1 MRKMNRTKYV
11 ILCLAIAICLPSLA
25 MSQSRPAQTPAAQK
39 AGSVTALLPITHIVR
54 GLGKSATM
62 VEAKKGDDL
71 VWNDLVRTERGGRVR
86 ITLLDQSVLSLGS
99 QAELRIIKHDSR
111 SQQTALQLGYG
122 RVRAEV
128 ASVTRN
134 GGSFELR
141 TPTAVAGVIGT
152 DFGTDSSLPGVTT
165 FLCIAG
171 TVSVG
176 NNDPNVPGT
185 VPCPAGTTTTVQ
197 TGQKPTQPKPI
208 TQQQIQQLIQDT
220 EPATISAL
228 SPSSA
233 LQGTSLVATAT
244 GTKMSGMSSVG
255 ISGTG
260 VNVTLATGNTDTSTS
275 VNMTLAADAT
285 PGPRTITF
293 TKSNSQTTAAVFTVL
308 APPSQTSTL
317 DINALKAAY
326 SGVIDQERQ
335 SEISGINSIGAGVQQ
350 SANLGGQQIVQANN
364 ALMQPLELKEAEQE
378 IVADVAP
385 LLTGMAT
392 AGTNANQLAST
403 ATINFGKDVDAAIT
417 AAKAAT
423 PPPTDDALKSLIK
436 SIFDK
441 DNAALQTAFTQNR
454 SGLGNIATSANSAIT
469 ASVTK
474 WLNLIQNAATDQAK
488 GSNITGLNPNEG
500 KQGTTIQV
508 TATGDHLAGMKSITA
523 SGNGVTAKPNQ
534 GETNDKSLRFTIVIA
549 PDATAGVRTLTF
561 TRANG
566 ASGTAQFTIVATN
579 VAPTPKI
586 DNTEKSFD
594 IGVYAQPAFDASSS
608 SGNNGASVNSVNWDL
623 CDSSYRPTATGIPL
637 PGSDT
642 RCRPLN
648 TYSSNQPAYY
658 LQTCNLAGGDYAA
671 RVTVVDSNQMVAKMD
686 ALLHIL
692 PAGYDNPTN
701 RIQNLAQTYA
711 TLQPEQFL
719 AFFDQSYSGYTQLAE
734 NIRNTFGQ
742 LQSMTINLQVSQVNV
757 NCNDADVRATWQQ
770 NYTFKADQ
778 TCSNVPAGQ
787 ACQRVVF
794 IQNENLTMHM
804 TRVPGKGW
812 YITSIQGDS
821 GKVQGQPPGPV
832 QTSTTAPDLTISSGT
847 IQTANGGTSIAPGNN
862 TFLATVQNIG
872 NGPLS
877 ATDGTTAGIRF
888 SVVDSQNH
896 ELVAT
901 QISLPA
907 IAAGASVVMQG
918 VLSVPDVGPNTPI
931 TVIAEVNH
939 NCVLQ
944 TESNCSNN
952 TGRIS
957 LTLGS
962 LDLAVSNL
970 RAVSSLI
977 ATQSGVVRVDI
988 KNQGSSASVAQTGN
1002 LILTAGTAQ
1011 LGTANIP
1018 VITPGQTVSVDVNF
1032 SVPNTAP
1039 FGSQAY
1045 TATIKPNS
1053 EPGDTN
1059 PANDTVTTQVTI
1071 LPAVDLTI
1079 SGLNLPSGMIA
1090 TLSGTATVQVKNNGA
1105 LNYTPGANDRVNLL
1119 LNSSNLVSV
1128 TLPAIASGASTT
1140 INLPFTLPNVSGT
1153 GAFSATIAPAPATDV
1168 ITTDKVTTA
1177 SANIISG
1184 TVDLKLNGLA
1194 FATSTRPPFL
1204 SGQTVTMNFTVQNN
1218 GNVGSAANDQFAC
1231 SLTSPTAG
1239 TQTFNSIT
1247 LPALTAGQ
1255 SSAPQTYNFVVPV
1268 NFSGND
1274 TVSCTISQDP
1284 LEASG
1289 KITDNTQNLSAIVS
1303 LNVDL
1308 QLINVPTPPVAFQI
1322 GQTGSVQFT
1331 VKNFGPDSSPAGYNV
1346 VLSINGQQAG
1356 TVVSTVALSG
1366 LGGGTDNTSLTVN
1379 YTVPFLGNAPLDNT
1393 FPSTVVVNANG
1404 AVAETNTS
1412 NNTFSFTARVVDFKV
1427 VSISGQLNG
1436 IVGRSFTVNNAVAIF
1451 PPTYPLALAVNY
1463 ANLPAGLNPSGTI
1476 GANITGIPVAP
1487 TTGNITPNVL
1497 GGGVL
1502 HSGSSIST
1510 VVKAEIAFSEVS
1522 VPVFTAGG
1530 STQNLQLNVTGG
1542 ISPVTVTLTLPTGI
1556 TTTGPVTQLVS
1567 TPGVVTFT
1575 LSAGITA
1582 LTGLQNFSVN
1592 GLDVGVVTTSTAAGN
1607 VNFNAPY
1614 NVNGVAPLSITGF
1627 TVTGHSVPPITGA
1640 NAFETGEAF
1649 TQQVTVSNSGNT
1661 QPTGNFVLSLT
1672 CIPGCGTPL
1681 TGSAAVP
1688 PPGQSV
1694 VVSVPSVNFNL
1705 PAGSYQETITF
1716 SSVPT
1721 GASAGVPFGPQTFEV
1736 FDFLLANANPMPVQ
1750 NVPTNG
1756 FGTWQIQLTEPG
1768 VITPLSLN
1776 YAGVTPVTSGVTN
1789 NSGGTLA
1796 NGGTATLTV
1805 NAGSGVVTGSSE
1817 TISASITRLGVTKT
1831 ASQAMRFYT
1840 ASLNNV
1846 SSGSP
1851 GSGSGNAIQLPI
1863 GGTSFSVNY
1872 KLFGT
1877 FSTAGGPATLVPNP
1891 VTGINFNI
1899 SSVTALPGDTLTITL
1914 SAVTGA
1920 TANVVTPI
1928 NLTFNIPNTVPQQTV
1943 SAQIF
1948 VLPLPAPDLTIT
1960 SITGTNAFLSRVF
1973 SNNPLLSGEAG
1984 DFNVAVSNTG
1994 GSPSAP
2000 NLNVRIHLGS
2010 LTGTVIGQSNIGA
2023 SIAAGGSVSV
2033 PLHIHAP
2040 DPLTN
2045 NPSNIL
2051 VAEVQVDPAEVNTAN
2066 NSLTLPV
2073 GTADWALSILGTPGT
2088 SASPLVLSSL
2098 SPSNAIV
2105 QITLGS
2111 GTSVGPF
2118 TLIAGATATGINST
2132 TFPAT
2137 ITSPLNKL
2145 ISINTLGSAQQ
2156 GQYAM
2161 QVIAQIKDGSIV
2173 TATRST
2179 VIFGNVNG
2187 GAALDTVAINSSRS
2201 NNSFSPSTCTST
2213 CIPIQINGPLVES
2226 TTLTVVRSGG
2236 TTGQFDMFLSDDPSV
2251 VSNVTATGQP
2261 QLQSIN
2267 GVTYNSPV
2275 QFNVTANEAAPN
2287 GTITTGLAKV
2297 AVSAVNIGTVARQV
2311 GVLPTI
2317 GSQQTY
2323 LFYNVGDLAI
2333 NLTPGTCIVVP
2344 PNGGNVSIS
2353 VSWTPLNGF
2362 NNNLTWT
2369 WIGLPP
2375 GLSVNIPNGNT
2386 PFSGGYSPNT
2396 FIFTNNNAA
2405 NITGLQNLTLQ
2416 VMISNGNGTASKFF
2430 PIQMNLNS
2438 TACGGTSFGAHQAG
2452 AQQSGGGS
2460 LRINGTWKV
2469 NPNGNGAM
2477 ATATP
2482 RAGGKLPDLSIKA
2495 TDVSISPSVPK
2506 QGDVVSVRF
2515 KLNNAG
2521 DADAIH
2527 VPIALEVNGS
2537 VVALDVFDIAAG
2549 RTTLGGITWNTANW
2563 QGASSAD
2570 ALTSGTTPYRKSDRK
2585 SNGDTAHRSL
2595 SAGFNASLVID
2606 PGNTIKQKTVGA
2618 RITSLSQLALRPPVE
2633 VLLRGG
2639 NAPVQRAIYEL
2650 AEGCNGVRISTGS
2663 IAPCESGEL
2672 DFNVDDLAAGHYSVN
2687 SSNGVADLGAV
2698 DVATADV
2705 TGAQFT
2711 SHISA
2716 MAGHTYAVQLSG
2728 GRMAFFTLSAV
2739 LSPRQLEAL
2748 AGKKF
2753 NGGAA
2758 VNVIRQLGGGGGNI
2772 GDVAQSS
2779 HKGIYVYFDLRIHI
2793 MQ

>member
-1 MRKMNRTKYV
+1 M
-11 ILCLAIAICLPSLA
+11 CLSNLA
-25 MSQSRPAQTPAAQK
+25 MGQARPAQTPAAQK

-54 GLGKSATM
+54 GLGRTATT

-99 QAELRIIKHDSR
+99 QAELRIIKHDTR

-128 ASVTRN
+128 ASVTRD

-176 NNDPNVPGT
+176 NADPNVPGT

-197 TGQKPTQPKPI
+197 TGQKPTQPKPL

-255 ISGTG
+255 ISGNG
-260 VNVTLATGNTDTSTS
+260 VTVALAAGNTDTTTS
-275 VNMTLAADAT
+275 VNMTIAANAT
-285 PGPRTITF
+285 PGPRAITF
-293 TKSNSQTTAAVFTVL
+293 TKSNGQTTAAVFTVL
-308 APPSQTSTL
+308 APPSPTSTL
-317 DINALKAAY
+317 DINALKTAY
-326 SGVIDQERQ
+326 GGVIEQERQ
-335 SEISGINSIGAGVQQ
+335 SEISGINSIGVGVQQ

-364 ALMQPLELKEAEQE
+364 ALMQPLDLTLAERE
-378 IVADVAP
+378 IVDDVSP
-385 LLTGMAT
+385 LLNGMTLA
-392 AGTNANQLAST
+392 ASNANQLANT
-403 ATINFGKDVDAAIT
+403 TTTNFGKDVDAAIT

-423 PPPTDDALKSLIK
+423 PPPTDDALKALIK

-441 DNAALQTAFTQNR
+441 DNAALQQAFTQNR
-454 SGLGNIATSANSAIT
+454 TGLGNIATSANSAIS

-474 WLNLIQNAATDQAK
+474 WLNLIQNAATEQAK
-488 GSNITGLNPNEG
+488 ASNITGMTPTEG
-500 KQGTTIQV
+500 KQGTTVQV

-523 SGNGVTAKPNQ
+523 NGNGITITIPNGQ
-534 GETNDKSLRFTIVIA
+534 SNDKTLNFTVVIT
-549 PDATAGVRTLTF
+549 PDASPGVRTLTF

-566 ASGTAQFTIVATN
+566 ATSTAQFTINATN

-594 IGVYAQPAFDASSS
+594 IGVHAQPAFDASSS
-608 SGNNGASVNSVNWDL
+608 SGNGGASVNSVNWDL
-623 CDSSYRPTATGIPL
+623 CDSSYRPTATGVVL
-637 PGSDT
+637 PASDT

-648 TYSSNQPAYY
+648 GYSSNQPAYY

-671 RVTVVDSNQMVAKMD
+671 RVTVVDSNQMISKMD

-719 AFFDQSYSGYTQLAE
+719 AFFDPSYSGYTQLAE

-787 ACQRVVF
+787 SCQRVVF
-794 IQNENLTMHM
+794 TQNENLTMHM

-832 QTSTTAPDLTISSGT
+832 QTSTTAPDLTIVNGT
-847 IQTANGGTSIAPGNN
+847 IQPASGGTSIAPGNN

-877 ATDGTTAGIRF
+877 ASDGTTAGIRF

-896 ELVAT
+896 ELVST
-901 QISLPA
+901 QIPLPA
-907 IAAGASVVMQG
+907 IAAGATKVMQG
-918 VLSVPDVGPNTPI
+918 QLVVPDVGPNTPI

-939 NCVLQ
+939 NCLLQ

-952 TGRIS
+952 TARLS

-962 LDLAVSNL
+962 LDLALSNL

-977 ATQSGVVRVDI
+977 ATQAGVVRVDI
-988 KNQGSSASVAQTGN
+988 KNQGSSASVIQTGN
-1002 LILTAGTAQ
+1002 LILTSGTTQ
-1011 LGTANIP
+1011 IGTANIP

-1032 SVPNTAP
+1032 TVPNVAP
-1039 FGSQAY
+1039 FGSVPY

-1059 PANDTVTTQVTI
+1059 PSNDTVTAQVTVV
-1071 LPAVDLTI
+1071 PAIDLTI
-1079 SGLNLPSGMIA
+1079 SGLSLPSGMVG
-1090 TLSGTATVQVKNNGA
+1090 TLPGTATVQVKNNGA
-1105 LNYTPGANDRVNLL
+1105 LNYTPGTNDRVNLL

-1128 TLPAIASGASTT
+1128 ILPAINAGASAT

-1153 GAFSATIAPAPATDV
+1153 GAFAATISPVPATDV
-1168 ITTDKVTTA
+1168 ITSDKLTTA
-1177 SANIISG
+1177 SGNITAAS
-1184 TVDLKLNGLA
+1184 VDLKLNGLA
-1194 FATSTRPPFL
+1194 FSTATRPPFL

-1218 GNVGSAANDQFAC
+1218 GNVTSASTDQISC
-1231 SLTSPTAG
+1231 SLASPTFG
-1239 TQTFNSIT
+1239 TVGFTSAV
-1247 LPALTAGQ
+1247 LPALSAGQ
-1255 SSAPQTYNFVVPV
+1255 SSAPLTYNFVVPV
-1268 NFSGND
+1268 NFGGND
-1274 TVSCTISQDP
+1274 TVTCTVSQDP
-1284 LEASG
+1284 LESAAR
-1289 KITDNTQNLSAIVS
+1289 ITDNTQSLSATVS

-1308 QLINVPTPPVAFQI
+1308 QLINVPSPPVAFQV
-1322 GQTGSVQFT
+1322 GQSSSIQFT
-1331 VKNFGPDSSPAGYNV
+1331 VKNFGPDNSPAGYNV

-1366 LGGGTDNTSLTVN
+1366 LGGGSDNTNLTVN
-1379 YTVPFLGNAPLDNT
+1379 YTVPSIGSAPLDNT
-1393 FPSTVVVNANG
+1393 FPATVVVNANG
-1404 AVAETNTS
+1404 AVTETNTA
-1412 NNTFSFTARVVDFKV
+1412 NNTFPFTARVVDFQV
-1427 VSISGQLNG
+1427 VSISGPFNG
-1436 IVGRSFTVNNAVAIF
+1436 VVGRSFTVNNVVSIL
-1451 PPTYPLALAVNY
+1451 PNSYPLPISVNY
-1463 ANLPAGLNPSGTI
+1463 SNLPTGLAASGTN
-1476 GANITGIPVAP
+1476 GVNITGTPGVP
-1487 TTGNITPNVL
+1487 LSGNLTPGAI
-1497 GGGVL
+1497 GGGVTHTGSNIAFAIKPEISFAVL
-1502 HSGSSIST
+1502 SSPTLISGGSS
-1510 VVKAEIAFSEVS
+1510 
-1522 VPVFTAGG
+1522 
-1530 STQNLQLNVTGG
+1530 QNLQLAVTGG
-1542 ISPVTVTLTLPTGI
+1542 INPVTVTLTLPTGI
-1556 TTTGPVTQLVS
+1556 TATGPVSQQVS
-1567 TPGVVTFT
+1567 TPGNVTFS
-1575 LSAGITA
+1575 LSAGVNAATGA
-1582 LTGLQNFSVN
+1582 LNFAVN
-1592 GLDVGVVTTSTAAGN
+1592 GSDAGVTATSTAAGN

-1614 NVNGVAPLSITGF
+1614 NVTGVAPLSITGF
-1627 TVTGHSVPPITGA
+1627 AVTGHSVPPITGA
-1640 NAFETGEAF
+1640 NAFETGETF
-1649 TQQVTVSNSGNT
+1649 TSQVTVMNNGNT
-1661 QPTGNFVLSLT
+1661 QPTGNFVLLLSCAT
-1672 CIPGCGTPL
+1672 GCGTL
-1681 TGSAAVP
+1681 LSGNTAVP

-1694 VVSVPSVNFNL
+1694 VVNVPSVNFSL
-1705 PAGSYQETITF
+1705 PAGSYQETISF

-1721 GASAGVPFGPQTFEV
+1721 GAIAGAAFGPFTFEV

-1756 FGTWQIQLTEPG
+1756 FGTWQINLTEPG
-1768 VITPLSLN
+1768 VISPLLLN
-1776 YAGVTPVTSGVTN
+1776 YAGVAPVTSGVTN
-1789 NSGGTLA
+1789 NSSGTLVD
-1796 NGGTATLTV
+1796 GGTATLTV

-1831 ASQAMRFYT
+1831 ASQPMRFYT

-1863 GGTSFSVNY
+1863 GGTSVSVNY

-1877 FSTAGGPATLVPNP
+1877 FSTAGGPAALVPNP

-1899 SSVTALPGDTLTITL
+1899 SSVTALPNDTLTITL

-1960 SITGTNAFLSRVF
+1960 SVTGTNAFLSRSF
-1973 SNNPLLSGEAG
+1973 STNPLLSGEAG

-2000 NLNVRIHLGS
+2000 NLAVRIHLGS
-2010 LTGTVIGQSNIGA
+2010 LSGPVIGQSNIGA
-2023 SIAAGGSVSV
+2023 SIAATGNVTV
-2033 PLHIHAP
+2033 PVHINAP
-2040 DPLTN
+2040 DLLTN

-2051 VAEVQVDPAEVNTAN
+2051 VAEVQVDPAEVNAAN
-2066 NSLTLPV
+2066 NSLSLPV
-2073 GTADWALSILGTPGT
+2073 GTTDWSLSIQGLPGT
-2088 SASPLVLSSL
+2088 SGTPLVLSSL
-2098 SPSNAIV
+2098 SPSTATV

-2111 GTSVGPF
+2111 GSSVGPF
-2118 TLIAGATATGINST
+2118 TLVAGATATGINT
-2132 TFPAT
+2132 TVLPT
-2137 ITSPLNKL
+2137 TVTSPLNKA
-2145 ISINTLGSAQQ
+2145 ISINTSGSAQQ

-2187 GAALDTVAINSSRS
+2187 GTPQATVSISSSRS

-2213 CIPIQINGPLVES
+2213 CIPIQINGPLVET
-2226 TTLTVVRSGG
+2226 TTLTATRSGG
-2236 TTGQFDMFLSDDPSV
+2236 TSGQFDMFLSDDPGV
-2251 VSNVTATGQP
+2251 VSNVTLSGQP

-2267 GVTYNSPV
+2267 GVTYNTPV
-2275 QFNVTANEAAPN
+2275 QFNVTANEVAPN

-2297 AVSAVNIGTVARQV
+2297 AVSAVDIGTVARQV

-2333 NLTPGTCIVVP
+2333 SLSPGTCIVVP
-2344 PNGGNVSIS
+2344 PNGGTVSIS
-2353 VSWTPLNGF
+2353 LSWLPLNGF
-2362 NNNLTWT
+2362 NNSLTWT
-2369 WIGLPP
+2369 WVGLPP
-2375 GLSVNIPNGNT
+2375 GLSVNIPSGTT

-2396 FIFTNNNAA
+2396 FIFTNNNSA
-2405 NITGLQNLTLQ
+2405 NIAGLQNLTIQ
-2416 VMISNGNGTASKFF
+2416 VMVSNGNGTASKFF

-2452 AQQSGGGS
+2452 TVQSSGGS

-2469 NPNGNGAM
+2469 NPNGNNSA
-2477 ATATP
+2477 AITTP
-2482 RAGGKLPDLSIKA
+2482 RAGGKLPDLSIKT
-2495 TDVSISPSVPK
+2495 TDVSFTPSVPK
-2506 QGDVVSVRF
+2506 QGDVISVRF
-2515 KLNNAG
+2515 KLNNIGDG
-2521 DADAIH
+2521 DAVH
-2527 VPIALEVNGS
+2527 VPIALEVNGA
-2537 VVALDVFDIAAG
+2537 VVALDVFDVTAG
-2549 RTTLGGITWNTANW
+2549 HTTLGGITWNTSNW
-2563 QGASSAD
+2563 LAASAAGS
-2570 ALTSGTTPYRKSDRK
+2570 SGNTATERKGGSRAT
-2585 SNGDTAHRSL
+2585 GDSAHRSL
-2595 SAGFNASLVID
+2595 PLGFNAALVID
-2606 PGNTIKQKTVGA
+2606 PGSTIKQKTVGA
-2618 RITSLSQLALRPPVE
+2618 RITSLPQLSLRSSVE
-2633 VLLRGG
+2633 ELLRGG
-2639 NAPVQRAIYEL
+2639 NGAMQRAIYEL
-2650 AEGCNGVRISTGS
+2650 AEGCNGVRISSGS
-2663 IAPCESGEL
+2663 FAPCDSGEL
-2672 DFNVDDLAAGHYSVN
+2672 DLNVDDLAAGRYSIN
-2687 SSNGVADLGAV
+2687 ASNGVADLGTV
-2698 DVATADV
+2698 DVTTASSSS
-2705 TGAQFT
+2705 AQFT
-2711 SHISA
+2711 VHVSA

-2728 GRMAFFTLSAV
+2728 GRTAFFTLAAV

-2758 VNVIRQLGGGGGNI
+2758 VNVIRQMGGGGGNI

-2779 HKGIYVYFDLRIHI
+2779 HKGIYVYFDLRIRVT
-2793 MQ
+2793 Q